1 MLLLRAETYVQYLQ
15 YHNTTIIHININP
28 CYIRRNEACMIIYMY
43 LPFVLLW
50 TRTNISYVTSF
61 YIQYYYETRNNTVI
75 IKNKLWIIKSEPSSS
90 KGEPIW
96 QTTFFDNL
104 VKAWNQQARI
114 KRWRVRYS
122 RNDNLFIRHFKPFSC
137 MCYISNF

>member
-75 IKNKLWIIKSEPSSS
+75 IL
-90 KGEPIW
+90 
-96 QTTFFDNL
+96 
-104 VKAWNQQARI
+104 
-114 KRWRVRYS
+114 
-122 RNDNLFIRHFKPFSC
+122 
-137 MCYISNF
+137 